1 MYYLL
6 SVLSGMV
13 IAIMIAINGELAGSK
28 GLFLSTVLIHVVG
41 LVCVLA
47 FMTVRKIQPLPDRGV
62 PARFYL
68 GGVIGVA
75 TVVCNSIGF
84 GGISVSA
91 LTALGLLGQSLTSL
105 SIDQFGWLGMP
116 KRALDRRKWIGIAIA
131 AIGILCMLSTYSPD
145 AALPVAVS
153 LLAGVTI
160 VTSRTVNAG
169 LAERSGVVKS
179 TLYNYVTGL
188 SVSLLVLLLAGGGE
202 LASAVSPRPW
212 MYLGGVLGVV
222 TVLLSNII
230 VARISSFYMTLLLF
244 VGQVFAGVCIDV
256 LLTGS
261 FAPEN
266 LGGGLF
272 VAAGLI
278 FNLWVD
284 RHASAGTGGE
294 RSTSVGQ
301 SVPILRQ
308 KRDPMPDV
316 AFPARPVV
324 SVVCPHCWTAQRS
337 ERDFCYHC
345 GARFVYGK

>member
-160 VTSRTVNAG
+160 DIADSQRRARG
-169 LAERSGVVKS
+169 ALRSGKEHA
-179 TLYNYVTGL
+179 LQL
-188 SVSLLVLLLAGGGE
+188 CD
-202 LASAVSPRPW
+202 RP
-212 MYLGGVLGVV
+212 
-222 TVLLSNII
+222 
-230 VARISSFYMTLLLF
+230 
-244 VGQVFAGVCIDV
+244 VG
-256 LLTGS
+256 
-261 FAPEN
+261 
-266 LGGGLF
+266 
-272 VAAGLI
+272 VAAGTLACRRGRVGLCCI
-278 FNLWVD
+278 PAALDVSGWGSWRCD
-284 RHASAGTGGE
+284 SA
-294 RSTSVGQ
+294 
-301 SVPILRQ
+301 PIQYHRRQ
-308 KRDPMPDV
+308 NI
-316 AFPARPVV
+316 VV
-324 SVVCPHCWTAQRS
+324 LYDAAAVCRAGICR
-337 ERDFCYHC
+337 CLY
-345 GARFVYGK
+345 